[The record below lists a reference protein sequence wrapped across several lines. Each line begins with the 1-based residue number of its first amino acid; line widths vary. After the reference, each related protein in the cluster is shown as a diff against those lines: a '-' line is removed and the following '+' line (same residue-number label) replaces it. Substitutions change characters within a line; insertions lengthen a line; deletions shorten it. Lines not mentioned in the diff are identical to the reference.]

1 MGAIEGLINF
11 AGKTA
16 QETLNEIKRQK
27 MYEWRDEQRYQKME
41 QRLIQTL
48 VPLITEKVLANIKI
62 QIMNEASPV
71 IKELNKELAK
81 LGN

>member
-27 MYEWRDEQRYQKME
+27 MYEWRDE
-41 QRLIQTL
+41 
-48 VPLITEKVLANIKI
+48 
-62 QIMNEASPV
+62 
-71 IKELNKELAK
+71 
-81 LGN
+81 